1 MKFILQLSVLLL
13 LSSCAN
19 MVAPTGGA
27 KDSEAPNCVDQKQ
40 HIEINNN
47 KESKLTYEFEE
58 RIQEHKFA
66 GNFYISP
73 PLNGVTHKIKGNI
86 LEIFIKDS
94 IPENLLFTISFGN
107 CIKDLTEGNVL
118 TKFVDE
124 FYSYKVSEMNINLHL
139 LDGWIHNSLTDEVEK
154 EHWVLLYNSEIP
166 DSLVFK
172 TNPNYVSKTDKDG
185 YFLFNNIIDGDYKI
199 VSLSGEDYIYHED
212 EILSFSDK
220 LIITGTDTTID
231 LFTFN
236 LLHEIDSSEIVKDT
250 TIFEGGN
257 LTLKSDFSGN
267 IIVQL
272 LKGDKVVLQE
282 NFENSSDFT
291 LKNIPTGEY
300 SVRAFSDK
308 NNNGFWDTGSFTEK
322 RQAEEMCHYFEKITI
337 RENWDLELEWF
348 ITE

>member
-1 MKFILQLSVLLL
+1 M
-13 LSSCAN
+13 
-19 MVAPTGGA
+19 
-27 KDSEAPNCVDQKQ
+27 
-40 HIEINNN
+40 
-47 KESKLTYEFEE
+47 
-58 RIQEHKFA
+58 
-66 GNFYISP
+66 
-73 PLNGVTHKIKGNI
+73 
-86 LEIFIKDS
+86 
-94 IPENLLFTISFGN
+94 
-107 CIKDLTEGNVL
+107 
-118 TKFVDE
+118 
-124 FYSYKVSEMNINLHL
+124 VSEIKINLHF
-139 LDGWIHNSLTDEVEK
+139 LDGWIHSSLTNEVEK

-172 TNPNYVSKTDKDG
+172 TIPNYVSKTNKDG
-185 YFLFNNIIDGDYKI
+185 YFDFNNIIDGNYKI

-236 LLHEIDSSEIVKDT
+236 PLHEIDSSEIVKDT
-250 TIFEGGN
+250 TIVESGN

-267 IIVQL
+267 IIVHL

-282 NFENSSDFT
+282 NFKNTSSFT

-322 RQAEEMCHYFEKITI
+322 RQAEEMRHYFEKITI